1 MENDMVKNP
10 NWWEANQLVLLQA
23 WMRIWTQNYQQQI
36 QLAVREQLEPRDSR
50 LQIQRY
56 NR

>member
-10 NWWEANQLVLLQA
+10 NWWEAHQLGLLQA

-36 QLAVREQLEPRDSR
+36 QLAVRERLEPRDSR